1 MPPPA
6 PSHVSSSPRLTVLSE
21 DDGLTRL
28 VAGIA
33 EEFDIRLAEEAG
45 TWPTLVDPAVG
56 SDSIAAHYGRFPEP
70 PLSAVLRRPSCPGP
84 SFLALRLSG
93 GILVDDPR
101 RRPHEFRAF
110 LHDAFAIT
118 PSRVERRGYPRSQ
131 ASGVEVLDPPQLEL
145 LDLSPYGARVR
156 LAEDGV
162 DRPVMSLKVRLEH
175 PGLEDTLACHVAE
188 ARRVGLHREL
198 RLRFVRVAA
207 ETQSELF
214 KIAKAQILSN
224 TLRETIER
232 LERMEVD
239 GFRWLTSHDGLV
251 RIVRELAANDVL
263 LTFARVHR
271 GRVAQGKVRD
281 LDESARHLRVAIDTP
296 EALGPPGSYLCYAAT
311 WKHESFLFDGFLLGH
326 EDGQVVLSQPMRC
339 VLTDQRAQDRL
350 VLGLDSP
357 LRIRV
362 GERWFPVTDLSPR
375 GFAFYV
381 GATDDEEV
389 LPQSGQLDVE
399 FHLEDGAV
407 RSELALLRYRRPEAV
422 GFTAGATFVDESP
435 GGTLRAVVPLVEE
448 ESAFPDSEVHTASVG
463 HYSVPVRFACGKRQ
477 AAGLWNEVSHPG
489 PKTVFVVPPA
499 WGKTKESVSILA
511 QFLCA
516 IYDANHRHVAV
527 LRIDYVN
534 ALGESDKD
542 PGFDRPGKETLGLR
556 LGECVDNLRAA
567 IDYAHARLGG
577 TSVVTALIG
586 MSFSG
591 PLCLRAAVEDG
602 RVTHLIELMGAS
614 DLQDLIRT
622 ASGGIDYVA
631 NYRAGVRNQVRNILG
646 VLSDADRWCAD
657 GLKSGLLLIQDAQR
671 DASRLRIPLLWVH
684 GRYDAFVNELRIR
697 SILASAPTVDRRLV
711 VVPCGHVP
719 TKSHEALLAY
729 LPVARFVLRAV
740 GVERPVV
747 ALPNERLAATIAA
760 EEWARAPRTSLVSPR
775 EYWREYM
782 MGATDQSLGFDVL
795 AMTREYRELMDRQ
808 LDLLELGPG
817 SVLAD
822 LGCGLG
828 HSAAALVR
836 RPNVPGLRLML
847 YDLVPQLLEQA
858 RSRADRRVA
867 VETFEWDA
875 EQDGP
880 PALVEHADSVL
891 MSLFLSCVADPA
903 SLVRELAERLK
914 PGARVVA
921 STFRPDADFSQVYVA
936 LLRDIRAGAVES
948 VKGHDQDRFLQA
960 VREYMNSA
968 AFLLRLFDEGRF
980 RFFEADEFA
989 DLFAHAGLTVRTI
1002 ERTFGVPPR
1011 AIVVRADKP

>member
-1 MPPPA
+1 MPTPT
-6 PSHVSSSPRLTVLSE
+6 PSSVSSSPRLTVLSE
-21 DDGLTRL
+21 DSSLTRL

-33 EEFDIRLAEEAG
+33 EEFDVRLADDG
-45 TWPTLVDPAVG
+45 GSWPTLVDPTVG
-56 SDSIAAHYGRFPEP
+56 SGSIAAHYGRFAEP

-84 SFLALRLSG
+84 SFIALRLSG

-101 RRPHEFRAF
+101 RRPHELRAF
-110 LHDAFAIT
+110 LQDAFAIT
-118 PSRVERRGYPRSQ
+118 RSRVERRGYPRSQ
-131 ASGVEVLDPPQLEL
+131 ASGVEVLDPPLVEL

-156 LAEDGV
+156 VAEDDI
-162 DRPVMSLKVRLEH
+162 DRPVMSLKVRLEY

-188 ARRVGLHREL
+188 ARRVGNLREL

-207 ETQSELF
+207 ETQAELF
-214 KIAKAQILSN
+214 KIAKAQILTT

-239 GFRWLTSHDGLV
+239 GFRWLTSRDGLV
-251 RIVRELAANDVL
+251 RIVRELAAHDVQ
-263 LTFARVHR
+263 LTFGRVHR
-271 GRVAQGKVRD
+271 GRVVHGKVRE
-281 LDESARHLRVAIDTP
+281 LDEAARHLRVAIEAP
-296 EALGPPGSYLCYAAT
+296 EALGSPGSHLCYAAT
-311 WKHESFLFDGFLLGH
+311 WKHESYLFDGFLLGH
-326 EDGQVVLSQPMRC
+326 EEGHVVLSQPMRC

-350 VLGLDSP
+350 MLGLDSP

-381 GATDDEEV
+381 GSTDDEEV
-389 LPQSGQLDVE
+389 LPVSGQLDVE

-435 GGTLRAVVPLVEE
+435 SAPSRAVLPLVEE
-448 ESAFPDSEVHTASVG
+448 ESAFPDSEVQIAPTG
-463 HYSVPVRFACGKRQ
+463 HHSVPVRFACGNRA
-477 AAGLWNEVSHPG
+477 AAGLWNEVDHPG

-499 WGKTKESVSILA
+499 WGKTKESVSTLA

-516 IYDANHRHVAV
+516 IYDANQRHVAV

-556 LGECVDNLRAA
+556 LSECVDNLRAA
-567 IDYAHARLGG
+567 VDYAHGRVGG
-577 TSVVTALIG
+577 APAVTALIG

-591 PLCLRAAVEDG
+591 PLCLRAAVDDG

-631 NYRAGVRNQVRNILG
+631 NYRAGVRDQVRNILG
-646 VLSDADRWCAD
+646 VLSDADRWCGD

-697 SILASAPTVDRRLV
+697 SILASAPTVERRLV

-740 GVERPVV
+740 GVEKPVV
-747 ALPNERLAATIAA
+747 ALPNERVVATIAA
-760 EEWARAPRTSLVSPR
+760 EEWARAPRISLISPR

-782 MGATDQSLGFDVL
+782 MGSTDQSLGFDVL

-808 LDLLELGPG
+808 LDLLDLGPD

-828 HSAAALVR
+828 HSIAALER
-836 RPNVPGLRLML
+836 RPRVAGLRLML

-858 RSRADRRVA
+858 RNRADRRTA

-880 PALVEHADSVL
+880 PALIEHADAVL

-903 SLVRELAERLK
+903 TLIRELADRLK
-914 PGARVVA
+914 PGARIVA
-921 STFRPDADFSQVYVA
+921 SSFRPDADFSQVYVA
-936 LLRDIRAGAVES
+936 LLRDIRSGVADSG
-948 VKGHDQDRFLQA
+948 KGHDQDRFLQA

-980 RFFEADEFA
+980 RFFEAEEFG
-989 DLFAHAGLTVRTI
+989 DLFARAGLTVRTL